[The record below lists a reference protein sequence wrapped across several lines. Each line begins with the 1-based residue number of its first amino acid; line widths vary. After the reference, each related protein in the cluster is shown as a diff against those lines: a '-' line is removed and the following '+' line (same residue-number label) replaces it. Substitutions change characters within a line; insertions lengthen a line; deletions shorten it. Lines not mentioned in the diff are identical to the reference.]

1 MIMIYHGKLF
11 TCNIDD
17 MKKNAIDW
25 FFEETAKGLMLVAVF
40 VIVICHIV
48 TAIVN
53 ISRDRV
59 TAMTHM
65 EFNGDTITFKKY
77 DNLYS
82 ARYSFSG
89 DEIDTLMA
97 AFKKANKLSKFNKS
111 HKVDFDYTKQLT
123 TINDVVI
130 EFRYSKRPFRYSSVV
145 IQPKDWRKW
154 NSHNIIIL
162 HQERDFTNYLTKYKR
177 IYEREMRKRE
187 RSMRKL
193 NKIIEQ

>member
-1 MIMIYHGKLF
+1 MIYHGKLF